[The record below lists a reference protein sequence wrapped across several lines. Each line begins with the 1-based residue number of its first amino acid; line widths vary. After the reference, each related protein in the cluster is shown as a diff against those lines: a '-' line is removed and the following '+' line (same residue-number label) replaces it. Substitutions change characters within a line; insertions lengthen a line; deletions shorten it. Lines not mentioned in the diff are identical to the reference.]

1 MVRLQDQDMV
11 AMVCG
16 DVLDQWRFGLGMGP
30 PQQVDARPYG
40 LRNLRDNRVRQ
51 GFPALLGVAGR

>member
-1 MVRLQDQDMV
+1 MV

-16 DVLDQWRFGLGMGP
+16 DVLDQWCFGLGMGP